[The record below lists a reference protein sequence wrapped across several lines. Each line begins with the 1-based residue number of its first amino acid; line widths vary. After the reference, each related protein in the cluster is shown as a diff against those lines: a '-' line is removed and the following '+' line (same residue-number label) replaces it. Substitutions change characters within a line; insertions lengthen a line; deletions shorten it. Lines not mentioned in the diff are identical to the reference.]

1 MSGLRW
7 DHVPT
12 AGRNVDMSLQSSR
25 RFVDRGDLQ
34 FHRRQDIATLPRHYG
49 SPTALGSRV
58 EALWS
63 CRLIIT
69 QRLG

>member
-1 MSGLRW
+1 
-7 DHVPT
+7 
-12 AGRNVDMSLQSSR
+12 MSLQSSR

-34 FHRRQDIATLPRHYG
+34 FHRTQDIATLPRHYG